1 VVDDD
6 TMGVVVEVDKL
17 SEVIVSSER
26 VNGSGLCFDVT
37 TSFSSN
43 SRSQLSPVSLS
54 VRSLLS

>member
-1 VVDDD
+1 VVDDE

-26 VNGSGLCFDVT
+26 VNGSGLGFDVT